1 MDKWIFSLKLRNS
14 AGVLSLLTALFADR
28 GVSIESLTARGGGGS
43 GALPGT
49 AVLTFAASEARKT
62 HLARLL
68 GRLASVLEVTEYRY
82 EDAAHARKSALA
94 RLPLSEDSL
103 KARLPPGVLCD
114 VVSAD
119 KTSTLAL
126 LLGPPAVL
134 DALLAELS
142 GGEVIEEQDSTVLVV

>member
-14 AGVLSLLTALFADR
+14 AGVLSSLTALFADR
-28 GVSIESLTARGGGGS
+28 GVSIESLSAHGGGGVS
-43 GALPGT
+43 PGM
-49 AVLTFAASEARKT
+49 AVMTFAATEARKA

-82 EDAAHARKSALA
+82 DDAAHARKSTLA
-94 RLPLSEDSL
+94 RVPLSADALRSQV
-103 KARLPPGVLCD
+103 PPGVLCD

-119 KTSTLAL
+119 EASTLAL

-134 DALLAELS
+134 DALLAQWS
-142 GGEVIEEQDSTVLVV
+142 GGAAPEEQEATVFVV